1 MFHNLIQ
8 LFFYLSNLK
17 NEIETDQGFVL
28 IKSIIEILYD
38 WVDFKV
44 SLRIR
49 Y

>member
-1 MFHNLIQ
+1 MFHNLV
-8 LFFYLSNLK
+8 LFLFVQFK

-44 SLRIR
+44 TLRIR